1 MWYNNQYEMSLFR
14 VSYQRKSKEALNN
27 NEYEDVIIDISF
39 IIIELIFGI
48 ITRLYL
54 FKKVGIP
61 RWKAFIPL
69 YGDAVAYKGTDM
81 SMLWVFSELPQILVS
96 IPGLRVPVWLDG
108 LAYAIN

>member
-1 MWYNNQYEMSLFR
+1 MNN
-14 VSYQRKSKEALNN
+14 
-27 NEYEDVIIDISF
+27 EDVIIDISF

-69 YGDAVAYKGTDM
+69 YGDAVAYKVTDM
-81 SMLWVFSELPQILVS
+81 SMLWIFSELPQILVS